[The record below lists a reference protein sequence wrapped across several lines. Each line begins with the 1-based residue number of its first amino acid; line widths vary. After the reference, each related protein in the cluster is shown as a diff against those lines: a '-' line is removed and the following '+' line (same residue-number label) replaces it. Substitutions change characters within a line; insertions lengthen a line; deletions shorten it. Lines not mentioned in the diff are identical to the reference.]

1 VDKDGWYYNM
11 ATIISGDSGGTAVT
25 TATQTILQTVNKVV
39 STQGSQTINAT
50 DSQIG
55 SGTDFDISI
64 TPLGSGSKFI
74 ISVRWFG
81 EVNNPQDVV
90 FNLQR
95 GGTRI
100 NTTSNDAWHGLS
112 MPCVTYSA
120 VNNFSSTPEIMYLQ
134 TVDSTGSTAGSAIT
148 YTLVATSDA
157 SETLYTNRSA
167 SFSGQNAYESGISEL
182 QVVEISA

>member
-1 VDKDGWYYNM
+1 M
-11 ATIISGDSGGTAVT
+11 ATIIDGDSGGTAVT
-25 TATQTILQTVNKVV
+25 TTTQKVLQTINKVV
-39 STQGSQTINAT
+39 STQGSQTITTT

-95 GGTRI
+95 DGTRI
-100 NTTSNDAWHGLS
+100 NTTSNDLYHGLS
-112 MPCVTYSA
+112 IPCINYGA
-120 VNNFSSTPEIMYLQ
+120 ANNFSSTPEIMYLQ
-134 TVDSTGSTAGSAIT
+134 TVDSTGSTVGSAIT

-157 SETLYTNRSA
+157 SETLYTNRSQGSA
-167 SFSGQNAYESGISEL
+167 GSNAYESGISEL

>member
-1 VDKDGWYYNM
+1 M

-25 TATQTILQTVNKVV
+25 TATQTVLQTVNKVV
-39 STQGSQTINAT
+39 STQGSQTINTT
-50 DSQIG
+50 DSQVG

-81 EVNNPQDVV
+81 EVNGPEDVV

-100 NTTSNDAWHGLS
+100 NTTSNNAWHGLS
-112 MPCVTYSA
+112 KPCITYGQA
-120 VNNFSSTPEIMYLQ
+120 NNFSSTPEIMYLQ
-134 TVDSTGSTAGSAIT
+134 TVDSTGSTIGSAIT
-148 YTLVATSDA
+148 YTLVVTSDQSVA
-157 SETLYTNRSA
+157 LYTNRSQGNAGA
-167 SFSGQNAYESGISEL
+167 SGYENGISEL

>member
-1 VDKDGWYYNM
+1 M

-25 TATQTILQTVNKVV
+25 TATQTVLQTVNKVV

-95 GGTRI
+95 DGTRI
-100 NTTSNDAWHGLS
+100 NTTSNNAWHGLS
-112 MPCVTYSA
+112 MPCINYGA
-120 VNNFSSTPEIMYLQ
+120 ANNFSSTPEIMYLQ
-134 TVDSTGSTAGSAIT
+134 TVDSTGSTVGSAIT

-157 SETLYTNRSA
+157 SETLYTNRAQGSA
-167 SFSGQNAYESGISEL
+167 GANAYESGISEL